1 MSESPA
7 TVDFEYR
14 GEADRVELATF
25 MPRFPKDIAFSRSD
39 GVWRLSIPLPHQAR
53 IEYRLKVTRHGH
65 TALIRDPD
73 NPVVA
78 TNPFGSNSV
87 RTGAG
92 YHLPDWLA
100 SEVTPGSVSTI
111 RVASTVFGK
120 RRTHH
125 VYQPAGF
132 AEDDP
137 LPLLMVHD
145 GSDYWHHADLGR
157 ALDVLIARRQIEPL
171 RAVLLDPKL
180 RHAEYVASRDHATHV
195 VHEVFPHVARRVS
208 LDGPHGI
215 MGASLGAVAAFHTAY
230 SYPGMFDRVFLQ
242 SGTFALEPHPE
253 LTAEMFRSINAF
265 CLPAMQHSRLGSA
278 RVAISCGRYESLI
291 DWNRRLAAALADQFV
306 DVSFVETW
314 AGHDWGA
321 WRDRFQSALQFLYP
335 GAEEGK

>member
-1 MSESPA
+1 MSETPA
-7 TVDFEYR
+7 TVQFEYS

-25 MPRFPKDIAFSRSD
+25 MPRFPKDIAFSESH
-39 GVWRLSIPLPHQAR
+39 GVWRLTIPLPHQAR

-65 TALIRDPD
+65 TTVIRDPS

-87 RTGAG
+87 MTGSG
-92 YHLPDWLA
+92 YHSPEWLSPEA
-100 SEVTPGSVSTI
+100 PAGTVSTI
-111 RVASTVFGK
+111 RVASAVFGK

-125 VYQPAGF
+125 LYQPAGF
-132 AEDDP
+132 SEDTP

-157 ALDVLIARRQIEPL
+157 ALDVLIAHRRIEPL
-171 RAVLLDPKL
+171 RAVLLDPKA
-180 RHAEYVASRDHATHV
+180 RHAEYIASRDHATHV
-195 VHEVFPHVARRVS
+195 VNEVFPHVARRVS

-215 MGASLGAVAAFHTAY
+215 MGASLGAVAALHTAY

-253 LTAEMFRSINAF
+253 LTDEMFRSINAF
-265 CLPAMQHSRLGSA
+265 CLPAMRHSRLGSA

-306 DVSFVETW
+306 DVDFVEVW

-321 WRDRFQSALQFLYP
+321 WRDRFQTGLEFLYP
-335 GAEEGK
+335 GSDE